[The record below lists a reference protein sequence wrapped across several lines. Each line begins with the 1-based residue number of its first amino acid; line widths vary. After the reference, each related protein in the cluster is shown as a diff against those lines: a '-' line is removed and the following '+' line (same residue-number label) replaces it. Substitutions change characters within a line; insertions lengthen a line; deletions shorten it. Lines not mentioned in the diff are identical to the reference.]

1 VSHPRAVVRH
11 LGEAAVVFDPLSW
24 ETHLLQPDLAF
35 VAAIVER
42 ISADEP
48 VTRESLRLALD
59 AEAEG
64 SADVDLEPL
73 FSALERIRVLG
84 A

>member
-1 VSHPRAVVRH
+1 MSHPRAVVRH
-11 LGEAAVVFDPLSW
+11 LGEAAVVFDPFTW

-35 VAAIVER
+35 VASIVER
-42 ISADEP
+42 MSADEP
-48 VTRESLRLALD
+48 VTRERLRLALQ
-59 AEAEG
+59 AEAAG

-73 FSALERIRVLG
+73 FSALERIRVLC

>member
-1 VSHPRAVVRH
+1 MGDPRAVVRH
-11 LGEAAVVFDPLSW
+11 LGEAAVVFDPLTW

-35 VAAIVER
+35 VAAIVEGLG
-42 ISADEP
+42 ADEP
-48 VTRESLRLALD
+48 VTRVRLRLALE
-59 AEAEG
+59 AEAAG
-64 SADVDLEPL
+64 SAEVDLEPL

>member
-1 VSHPRAVVRH
+1 M
-11 LGEAAVVFDPLSW
+11 FDPLSW

-35 VAAIVER
+35 VTAIVER
-42 ISADEP
+42 MSADGP
-48 VTRESLRLALD
+48 VTRERLRLALE
-59 AEAEG
+59 AEAAG

>member
-1 VSHPRAVVRH
+1 MRRSRAIVRH

-24 ETHLLQPDLAF
+24 ETHLLQADLAF
-35 VAAIVER
+35 VAAIIER
-42 ISADEP
+42 MGVGEP
-48 VTRESLRLALD
+48 MTRERLRLALE
-59 AEAEG
+59 AEAAG

-73 FSALERIRVLG
+73 FSALERIGVIG

>member
-1 VSHPRAVVRH
+1 MRHPRAVVRH
-11 LGEAAVVFDPLSW
+11 VGEAAVVFDPLTW
-24 ETHLLQPDLAF
+24 ETHLLQPDLAY

-42 ISADEP
+42 IGADEP
-48 VTRESLRLALD
+48 VTRERLRLALE
-59 AEAEG
+59 AEAAG
-64 SADVDLEPL
+64 SEDVDLEPL

>member
-1 VSHPRAVVRH
+1 M
-11 LGEAAVVFDPLSW
+11 FDPLSW

>member
-1 VSHPRAVVRH
+1 M
-11 LGEAAVVFDPLSW
+11 FDPLSW
-24 ETHLLQPDLAF
+24 ETHLLQPDLALI
-35 VAAIVER
+35 AAIVER

-48 VTRESLRLALD
+48 VTRERLRLAL
-59 AEAEG
+59 EAEVAG
-64 SADVDLEPL
+64 CADVDLEPL